1 MKKSLLFCG
10 VAALAFASCTQ
21 NEVLD
26 VNENRAIGFDNA
38 FINNGT
44 RSIKDP
50 SYTNATLPDFTV
62 YGYVYKTGA
71 SGTNQKIFEGVKVTN
86 STGNWQYDA
95 QYTQYWVN
103 GNTYVFGGIAP
114 HEAGTVSNVT
124 LSNDKVGMVV
134 AFTNVDTPQ
143 KDLLHAAPTKVEVG
157 SDSYN
162 TPVTMTFSH
171 QLSKAKFSFLN
182 SVGTGYTVKVTDVKI
197 TNAKRTG
204 NLTISGGSTT
214 PNAWSDQGGTDLTLN
229 FGNAV
234 NNDATAETAVAI
246 PNASE
251 YETYHEKLLIPTA
264 GSVSYNVS
272 FTTELL
278 QGSVSL
284 GKYTHTV
291 TIRGVELKPGYCYDF
306 KAVLTKDNV
315 LDPDKPL
322 NPITFTVDT
331 FNGWDNSDENQTVP
345 EYPTEP

>member
-50 SYTNATLPDFTV
+50 SYTNTTLLDFTV
-62 YGYVYKTGA
+62 YGYVYKTGTA
-71 SGTNQKIFEGVKVTN
+71 GTYQKIFDGVQVTN
-86 STGNWQYDA
+86 SSGNWQYDS

-114 HEAGTVSNVT
+114 HEAGTVSNVI

-134 AFTNVDTPQ
+134 TFTNDDTQQ
-143 KDLLHAAPTKVEVG
+143 KDLLHAAPTKVQVD

-182 SVGTGYTVKVTDVKI
+182 SVGTGYTVKVTEVKI

-204 NLTISGGSTT
+204 KLTISGESATL
-214 PNAWSDQGGTDLTLN
+214 NAWSEQGGTDLTLN

-246 PNASE
+246 PNGDE
-251 YETYHEKLLIPTA
+251 YETYHEKLLIPT
-264 GSVSYNVS
+264 GSGVSYTVN

-278 QGSVSL
+278 QGDVSL
-284 GKYTHTV
+284 GTHEHEV
-291 TIRGVELKPGYCYDF
+291 TIRNVELKLGYCYDF

-315 LDPDKPL
+315 LDPTKPL
-322 NPITFTVDT
+322 SPITFTVNE
-331 FNGWDNSDENQTVP
+331 FEGWTNAAEEEVP
-345 EYPTEP
+345 GYEIP

>member
-21 NEVLD
+21 SEVLD

-50 SYTNATLPDFTV
+50 SYTSTTLPDFTV
-62 YGYVYKTGA
+62 YGYVYQT
-71 SGTNQKIFEGVKVTN
+71 SSPGTSQKIFEGVRVYKSSGTW
-86 STGNWQYDA
+86 TYDA
-95 QYTQYWVN
+95 TQYWVKE
-103 GNTYVFGGIAP
+103 NTYVFGGIAP
-114 HEAGTVSNVT
+114 HGAGTVSNVSLGT
-124 LSNDKVGMVV
+124 DKVGMQV
-134 AFTNVDTPQ
+134 AFTNNDTDQ
-143 KDLLHAAPTKVEVG
+143 KDLLHAAPAKVDVNT
-157 SDSYN
+157 DAYN

-171 QLSKAKFSFLN
+171 QLSKVKFSFLN

-197 TNAKRTG
+197 TNAKSTG
-204 NLTISGGSTT
+204 NLTISEGSTT
-214 PNAWSDQGGTDLTLN
+214 PNAWSDQGGTDLILN

-251 YETYHEKLLIPTA
+251 YETYHEKLLIPTE
-264 GSVSYNVS
+264 STVSYTVK

-284 GKYTHTV
+284 GEYTHTV
-291 TIRGVELKPGYCYDF
+291 TISEVELKLGYCYDF
-306 KAVLTKDNV
+306 KAELTKDNV
-315 LDPDKPL
+315 LNPDKPL
-322 NPITFTVDT
+322 NPITFTVGT
-331 FNGWDNSDENQTVP
+331 FNGWETSNENQTVP
-345 EYPTEP
+345 GYPTEP

>member
-10 VAALAFASCTQ
+10 VAAFAFASCTQ

-50 SYTNATLPDFTV
+50 SYSNTTLPDFTV
-62 YGYVYKTGA
+62 YGYVYKTGTP
-71 SGTNQKIFEGVKVTN
+71 GTNQTIFDGVQVSRQSDGSWK
-86 STGNWQYDA
+86 YDA

-114 HEAGTVSNVT
+114 HGAGTVSMVSLGTDN
-124 LSNDKVGMVV
+124 VGMEV
-134 AFTNVDTPQ
+134 AFINNDTEQ
-143 KDLLHAAPTKVEVG
+143 KDLLHAAPAKVAVS

-162 TPVTMTFSH
+162 EPVAMTFSH

-182 SVGTGYTVKVTDVKI
+182 SVGRGYTVKVKNVKI
-197 TNAKRTG
+197 TDAKSTG
-204 NLTISGGSTT
+204 KLTISGESTT
-214 PNAWSDQGGTDLTLN
+214 PNDWSDQGGTDLTLN

-246 PNASE
+246 PNGDE
-251 YETYHEKLLIPTA
+251 YETYHEKLLIPT
-264 GSVSYNVS
+264 GSGVSYTVN

-278 QGSVSL
+278 QGDVSL
-284 GKYTHTV
+284 GTHEHEV
-291 TIRGVELKPGYCYDF
+291 TIRNVELKLGYCYDF

-315 LDPDKPL
+315 LDPTKPL
-322 NPITFTVDT
+322 SPITFTVNE
-331 FNGWDNSDENQTVP
+331 FEGWTNAAEEEVP
-345 EYPTEP
+345 GYEIP

>member
-10 VAALAFASCTQ
+10 VAAFAFASCTQ
-21 NEVLD
+21 SEVLE

-71 SGTNQKIFEGVKVTN
+71 SVTNQKIFAGVQVTN
-86 STGNWQYDA
+86 SSGNWQYDS

-134 AFTNVDTPQ
+134 EFANTDTDQ

-157 SDSYN
+157 SDNYN

-171 QLSKAKFSFLN
+171 QLSKVKFSFLN

-197 TNAKRTG
+197 TNAKSTG

-234 NNDATAETAVAI
+234 NDEAETAVAI
-246 PNASE
+246 PNGDE
-251 YETYHEKLLIPTA
+251 YETYHEKLLIPT
-264 GSVSYNVS
+264 GSGVSYTVN

-278 QGSVSL
+278 QGDVSL
-284 GKYTHTV
+284 GTHDHEV
-291 TIRGVELKPGYCYDF
+291 TISNVELKLGYCYDF
-306 KAVLTKDNV
+306 KAELTKDNV

-331 FNGWDNSDENQTVP
+331 FNDWETSYENQTVP
-345 EYPTEP
+345 GYPTEP